1 MPAPSSRP
9 PQRPKPNQRQPAREA
24 APLSKDV
31 EGERLSKRV
40 ALMLPCSRKDA
51 EQYIEGGWVT
61 VNGKV
66 VEEPQHRVTD
76 QTILVDPKAS
86 LLDLAPVTL
95 LLHKPVGHAADSMQL
110 LNVAHHALDDA
121 SGTRVLKRH
130 FAKLTPGI
138 GLEKAASGL
147 VVFSQDWRI
156 VRKLEEDAHTMEQEL
171 LVEVAGQVPPE
182 VLQRLNQGMAQDG
195 ERLPAVK
202 VSVNSTSAESSRLRF
217 AVKGAHPGLV
227 AYLCERVGLQITS
240 LKRMRLGR
248 VSLAQLPAGQWRYL
262 QAHERF

>member
-1 MPAPSSRP
+1 M
-9 PQRPKPNQRQPAREA
+9 PNQPVRPLPTPPA
-24 APLSKDV
+24 LQ
-31 EGERLSKRV
+31 GERLSKRV
-40 ALMLPCSRKDA
+40 AQLVPCSRNDA
-51 EQYIEGGWVT
+51 EHYIEGGWVT
-61 VNGKV
+61 VDGKV

-76 QTILVDPKAS
+76 QTVLVDPQAS

-95 LLHKPVGHAADSMQL
+95 LLHKPAGHAADSMHL
-110 LNVAHHALDDA
+110 LNAAHHTVDDA

-156 VRKLEEDAHTMEQEL
+156 TRKLDEDAHTMEQEL
-171 LVEVAGQVPPE
+171 LVEVIGQVPPE
-182 VLQRLNQGMAQDG
+182 VLLRLNRGLAQDG

-202 VSVNSTSAESSRLRF
+202 VSVNSTSADASRLRF
-217 AVKGAHPGLV
+217 AIKGAHPGLV
-227 AYLCERVGLQITS
+227 AFLCERVGLQITS

-262 QAHERF
+262 QDHERF